1 MKVGDSINGY
11 TILEEFRVVGAGLS
25 EWTFAERGG
34 REYFIK
40 RFLSPTYPDDAAPGG
55 AATKERKRRRCA
67 AFEAHHRGIQAA
79 LAPVTAYGGNL
90 IATLDF
96 FRHGAKYYK
105 ITEKIDPAGLDAAAI
120 AGLPFPTKLILLK
133 TVAHSL
139 RILHDLGI
147 VHGDLKPTNVLIKKT
162 ELGYTTKLIDFDSS
176 YIVGDPPPRDEI
188 VGTMN
193 YYSPELVRYIQDSA
207 AVSELTQASDIFALG
222 LIYAEYLTGALP
234 AFDVAHHEAAVAVL
248 NGVVLRLTAPG
259 LPGPILDLVER
270 MLLIEPAARP
280 SIKEVHAALMGL
292 GSGARTAAAPL
303 RPPGHPASAPS
314 SVLRGKGLWI
324 AGGRSTAPPTGRLK
338 SDDAHGLDPDRRS
351 TGQPTVERESAARPS
366 TPASSEPDRSPSGVT
381 RLVGKLLRTLEKR
394 WSR

>member
-147 VHGDLKPTNVLIKKT
+147 VHGDLKPTQCTDQK
-162 ELGYTTKLIDFDSS
+162 D
-176 YIVGDPPPRDEI
+176 
-188 VGTMN
+188 
-193 YYSPELVRYIQDSA
+193 
-207 AVSELTQASDIFALG
+207 
-222 LIYAEYLTGALP
+222 
-234 AFDVAHHEAAVAVL
+234 
-248 NGVVLRLTAPG
+248 
-259 LPGPILDLVER
+259 
-270 MLLIEPAARP
+270 
-280 SIKEVHAALMGL
+280 
-292 GSGARTAAAPL
+292 GARLHHQTDRL
-303 RPPGHPASAPS
+303 RQLIH
-314 SVLRGKGLWI
+314 
-324 AGGRSTAPPTGRLK
+324 
-338 SDDAHGLDPDRRS
+338 
-351 TGQPTVERESAARPS
+351 
-366 TPASSEPDRSPSGVT
+366 
-381 RLVGKLLRTLEKR
+381 
-394 WSR
+394 SR